1 MVVKMMMYMYVL
13 MKIMA
18 TFYFNKHDNKYVL
31 NV

>member
-1 MVVKMMMYMYVL
+1 MMYMYVL